1 MEFQAESN
9 WPELP
14 TKRINYDPSV
24 MRSLPETNLTL
35 RWYTHSYRYFNHCS
49 DELYHQ
55 MSLRKNLVWKARNF
69 IDKCKISFG
78 ENLSKVSITFMYLE
92 SNFAK

>member
-1 MEFQAESN
+1 MKFKAKVD

-14 TKRINYDPSV
+14 TKHINYDPSV
-24 MRSLPETNLTL
+24 MRTLPETNLTL

-55 MSLRKNLVWKARNF
+55 MSLRESLVLKAKNF
-69 IDKCKISFG
+69 TDKCKILLLKK
-78 ENLSKVSITFMYLE
+78 NPKVSIR
-92 SNFAK
+92 